1 MSKVLIVYG
10 STTGNTEA
18 LAEIIGRG
26 ISDAG
31 HEAKVVNAAD
41 VAAPGLCDGWDMVLF
56 GCSAWGDD
64 EVILQDDFQSLYDEF
79 DQINAKGKKT
89 AAFATGDTN
98 FTLFCGSVDV
108 IQDRLEELGAEIVAE
123 GLKIDGQAQSD
134 QPEVQNWIKKVVS
147 AL

>member
-1 MSKVLIVYG
+1 MSKVQIVYG

-26 ISDAG
+26 VGDAG
-31 HEAKVVNAAD
+31 HEVTVVNAAD

-64 EVILQDDFQSLYDEF
+64 EVVLQDDFQPLYDEF
-79 DQINAKGKKT
+79 DQINAQGKKV
-89 AAFATGDTN
+89 ACFATGDSN
-98 FTLFCGSVDV
+98 FTHFCGSVD
-108 IQDRLEELGAEIVAE
+108 ILEDRLEELGADLVTD

-134 QPEVQNWIKKVVS
+134 QPEVQAWIKKVTA

>member
-1 MSKVLIVYG
+1 M
-10 STTGNTEA
+10 A
-18 LAEIIGRG
+18 
-26 ISDAG
+26 
-31 HEAKVVNAAD
+31 
-41 VAAPGLCDGWDMVLF
+41 LF

-64 EVILQDDFQSLYDEF
+64 EVVLQDDFQALYDEF
-79 DQINAKGKKT
+79 DQINVKGKKA
-89 AAFATGDTN
+89 AAFATGDSN

-134 QPEVQNWIKKVVS
+134 QPEVRDWIKKVVS